1 MCDHNNIKE
10 QYPKVFNGLGTLGDP
25 YEIKLKDDAQPYAL
39 YAPRSVPIPLRP
51 QVQEELNR
59 MEAMGVIE
67 KVTEPTPWVAG
78 MVVVPK
84 KSGSIR
90 ICVDLKPLNESVQR
104 EVHPIPKVDETLA
117 QLAGAKVFSKLDAN
131 SGFWQ
136 IPLEEKSKLLTTFV
150 TPFGRYC
157 FNKLPFGISSAPELF
172 QRRMNTILEG
182 LEGYVDL
189 IDDLLIYGKDQ
200 AEHDARLHAAL
211 KRLADAN
218 VTLNQDKCA
227 FSQRSI
233 NFLGHV
239 IDEQGIR
246 ADPAAIAKMEVPQNI
261 TDLRRFMGMVN
272 QLGKFSPH
280 LSDLGQP
287 LRALLSPKTAWVWG
301 PDQEKAF
308 SLLKEELVKPTLLA
322 LYDPQ
327 VRTKISADASSFGLG
342 AVLLQ
347 QFDTGWRPVAYA
359 SRTMSETET
368 RYAQIEKEALAVTW
382 ACEKFSDYILG
393 RFFLIE
399 SDHKPLIPLLNTKS
413 LNALPPRILRFRLRL
428 DRFMYTVH
436 HVPGKLLNTAD
447 ALSRAPH
454 GSMDDAEQ
462 YARREEEIEAFITT
476 VVIPALP
483 ADTARLNA
491 YRKAQDQDS
500 ACSMAKECC
509 RSGWPLKGRVGQE
522 LAPLWKV
529 RGSLTICDDLL
540 LYNGRIVVPHSL

>member
-1 MCDHNNIKE
+1 
-10 QYPKVFNGLGTLGDP
+10 
-25 YEIKLKDDAQPYAL
+25 
-39 YAPRSVPIPLRP
+39 
-51 QVQEELNR
+51 

-246 ADPAAIAKMEVPQNI
+246 ADPEKTAAIAKMEVPQNI
-261 TDLRRFMGMVN
+261 TDLRRFMGMAN

-359 SRTMSETET
+359 SRTMSKTET

-399 SDHKPLIPLLNTKS
+399 SDHKPLMHTKS
-413 LNALPPRILRFRLRL
+413 LNALPPRILRFCLRL

-491 YRKAQDQDS
+491 YRKLKTKTVRAQ
-500 ACSMAKECC
+500 
-509 RSGWPLKGRVGQE
+509 WPRNV
-522 LAPLWKV
+522 AA
-529 RGSLTICDDLL
+529 RG
-540 LYNGRIVVPHSL
+540 GH

>member
-1 MCDHNNIKE
+1 MVSEVGYGPATLKPPESFNFKTPNHWQKWKRRFEQFRSSSGLVGQSEASQINTLLYCLGEEAEDVLTSTGMPWEANARAANPGGDPDHNCLGEELVVQLGEPTCGYPKHQRGARCPATDAVCYDCGKIGHFGAACFNRKAGLNDATLDSAFLNAVSDSQHQPWMATVRIEQQRDVKFKLDTGAEVTAINLETFNKLQKVQLRQPSKALYGPARQRLKVAGQCTIQLTHEGNSSNEEVFIVEDLKTNLLGLPAIQSLQLIKRVCATTTTAEDIKE

-131 SGFWQ
+131 SGFLQ

-172 QRRMNTILEG
+172 QRRMNKILEG

-233 NFLGHV
+233 NFLGQV
-239 IDEQGIR
+239 IDEQGIW
-246 ADPAAIAKMEVPQNI
+246 ADPEKTAAIAKMEVPQNI

-280 LSDLGQP
+280 L
-287 LRALLSPKTAWVWG
+287 
-301 PDQEKAF
+301 
-308 SLLKEELVKPTLLA
+308 
-322 LYDPQ
+322 
-327 VRTKISADASSFGLG
+327 
-342 AVLLQ
+342 
-347 QFDTGWRPVAYA
+347 
-359 SRTMSETET
+359 
-368 RYAQIEKEALAVTW
+368 
-382 ACEKFSDYILG
+382 
-393 RFFLIE
+393 
-399 SDHKPLIPLLNTKS
+399 
-413 LNALPPRILRFRLRL
+413 
-428 DRFMYTVH
+428 
-436 HVPGKLLNTAD
+436 
-447 ALSRAPH
+447 
-454 GSMDDAEQ
+454 
-462 YARREEEIEAFITT
+462 
-476 VVIPALP
+476 
-483 ADTARLNA
+483 
-491 YRKAQDQDS
+491 
-500 ACSMAKECC
+500 
-509 RSGWPLKGRVGQE
+509 
-522 LAPLWKV
+522 
-529 RGSLTICDDLL
+529 
-540 LYNGRIVVPHSL
+540 